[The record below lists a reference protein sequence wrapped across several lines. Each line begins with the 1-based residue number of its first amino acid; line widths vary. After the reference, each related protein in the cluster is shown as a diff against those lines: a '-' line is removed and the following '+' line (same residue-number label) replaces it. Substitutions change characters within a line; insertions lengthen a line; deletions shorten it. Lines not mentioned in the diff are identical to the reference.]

1 MKKASLVFGLFCLPA
16 LALAADEAYYV
27 GLDTFIGKGEETV
40 DSSTGETTESTNT
53 GGGSINIGYRYSDND
68 RFEVEFTKVES
79 EFDGSREEKFE
90 GIDFDWSFAVLPQ
103 PSFQPYLE
111 AGFGLYEYKGT
122 KDATSN
128 NENLGGIA
136 VNFGL
141 GVIYEL
147 EKEIELDA
155 SYRIKGIGWEETKDD
170 DKVKEDI
177 GKFVLGARILF

>member
-1 MKKASLVFGLFCLPA
+1 MKKIISVLGLSCLST
-16 LALAADEAYYV
+16 LAFAADTAYYI
-27 GLDTFIGKGEETV
+27 GLDTFIGKGEEKV
-40 DSSTGETTESTNT
+40 DSSSGNSTESTDT
-53 GGGSINIGYRYSDND
+53 GGGSINIGYRFEDND

-79 EFDGSREEKFE
+79 EFDGGREEKFE
-90 GIDFDWSFAVLPQ
+90 GIDFDWTFAVLAQ

-122 KDATSN
+122 SDVASD

-136 VNFGL
+136 VNFGF
-141 GVIYEL
+141 GAIYEL

-155 SYRIKGIGWEETKDD
+155 SYRIKGIGWEETESNDE
-170 DKVKEDI
+170 VKEDI

>member
-1 MKKASLVFGLFCLPA
+1 MKRMAFVLGLSCLSSIT
-16 LALAADEAYYV
+16 LAADTAYYV
-27 GLDTFIGKGEETV
+27 GLDTFIGKGEEKV
-40 DSSTGETTESTNT
+40 DSSSGDSTDSTDT
-53 GGGSINIGYRYSDND
+53 GGGSINIGYRFADND

-79 EFDGSREEKFE
+79 EFKGGREEKFE
-90 GIDFDWSFAVLPQ
+90 GIDFDWTFAVLPQ
-103 PSFQPYLE
+103 ASFQPYLE

-122 KDATSN
+122 RDATSN

-136 VNFGL
+136 VNFGF
-141 GVIYEL
+141 GAIYEL

-155 SYRIKGIGWEETKDD
+155 SYRIKGIGWEETKTD